1 MADHLRKQI
10 RAAAV
15 TALTNLT
22 STGVRVYEG
31 RVNPLPTELASLLVD
46 LGGERIDAATRN
58 GAARVNERNLELEV
72 RAIVKGTGYL
82 ASLDAIVLEVETA
95 IAANQS
101 LGGLAKWVQ
110 PTEYDR
116 PEIDGGGEK
125 TVAVQ
130 TMRFQIT
137 YYAALNAPTAAL

>member
-1 MADHLRKQI
+1 MADHVRKQL
-10 RAAAV
+10 RDAAV

-22 STGVRVYEG
+22 STSGRVYEG
-31 RVNPLPTELASLLVD
+31 RANPLPTELASLLVD
-46 LGGERIDAATRN
+46 IGGERIEASSRG
-58 GAARVNERNLELEV
+58 GAGRINQRDLELEV

-116 PEIDGGGEK
+116 PEIDGSGEK

>member
-1 MADHLRKQI
+1 MSDHVRKQL

-15 TALTNLT
+15 TALTNLVST
-22 STGVRVYEG
+22 SGRVYEG
-31 RVNPLPTELASLLVD
+31 RVHPLPTEQASLLVD
-46 LGGERIDAATRN
+46 IGGERISASTRG
-58 GAARVNERNLELEV
+58 GASRVNERDLELEV
-72 RAIVKGTGYL
+72 RAVVKGTSYL
-82 ASLDAIVLEVETA
+82 AALDAIVLEVEEA

-116 PEIDGGGEK
+116 PEIDGNGDK
-125 TVAVQ
+125 TAAVQ

-137 YYAALNAPTAAL
+137 YYAALNAPTVAL